1 MNSSNRWAEH
11 KGLHAMCK
19 ALSLLLLAG
28 LGACSPDKPSN
39 GPVSPPGVSVWAEA
53 DPFGPAV
60 QEAARFAVQT
70 FAVQNKARVLYKD
83 VTQARQQ
90 LGAGLQF
97 ELDLQVTLEGAKRHA
112 KAIVWRQPDGVYALQ
127 SWAWLD

>member
-1 MNSSNRWAEH
+1 MGRAVKLKVLFLVAAVSTS
-11 KGLHAMCK
+11 
-19 ALSLLLLAG
+19 
-28 LGACSPDKPSN
+28 ACSPEMPTASTNTKPLAADTASTAVA
-39 GPVSPPGVSVWAEA
+39 GAWASTDTFSPN
-53 DPFGPAV
+53 V

-90 LGAGLQF
+90 VVAGLQF
-97 ELDLQVTLEGAKRHA
+97 ELALQVTLDGTPRHA
-112 KAIVWRQPDGVYALQ
+112 IAVVWRQADGVYKLK